1 VQLDQEFINMDSVYD
16 LVVFDMAGTTVL
28 DDGLVERAFGMAL
41 DEVGCA
47 TEPVERGTVLD
58 FVRTTMGQS
67 KILVFTQIT
76 GDASAA
82 QIANDAFERAYDSL
96 VRAGELQPIIGARET
111 IAALRAAGMSVVLTT
126 GFSSQTQRGILD
138 ALGWQDVADLAL
150 SPADAGGRGR
160 PHPDLNLTALIRT
173 RRRAVASMVVVGDT
187 SSDMVSGV
195 RAGAGRVVGVLSGAH
210 DEATLREA
218 GATDILRDVTGL
230 PELLGLSFVAKV

>member
-1 VQLDQEFINMDSVYD
+1 MDSVYD
-16 LVVFDMAGTTVL
+16 LVVFDMAGTTVF

-41 DEVGCA
+41 DEVGHA
-47 TEPVERGTVLD
+47 TEPVERMKVLD
-58 FVRTTMGQS
+58 FVRTAMGQS

-76 GDASAA
+76 GDVAAA

-96 VRAGELQPIIGARET
+96 VRAGELQPIVGARET
-111 IAALRAAGMSVVLTT
+111 IAALRGAGMTVVLTT
-126 GFSSQTQRGILD
+126 GFSSQTQQGVLH

-173 RRRAVASMVVVGDT
+173 RSRAVASMVVVGDT
-187 SSDMVSGV
+187 SSDMMSGV

-210 DEATLREA
+210 DEATLRKA
-218 GATDILRDVTGL
+218 GATDILPDLTGL
-230 PELLGLSFVAKV
+230 PGLLGPPVVGRV